1 MLLIMKV
8 VLFRVVIS
16 VDVGCAIFIKIFE
29 TAFSFIILQLQAGF
43 SIDGLLFVTS
53 VLFFKAL

>member
-1 MLLIMKV
+1 MKV

-16 VDVGCAIFIKIFE
+16 ADVGCAIFIKIFE

>member
-1 MLLIMKV
+1 MEVI
-8 VLFRVVIS
+8 LFRVVIS

-29 TAFSFIILQLQAGF
+29 TAFSFKILQLQSRF

>member
-1 MLLIMKV
+1 MLLVMKV
-8 VLFRVVIS
+8 VLFRVVIG

-29 TAFSFIILQLQAGF
+29 TAFSFKILQLQSRF